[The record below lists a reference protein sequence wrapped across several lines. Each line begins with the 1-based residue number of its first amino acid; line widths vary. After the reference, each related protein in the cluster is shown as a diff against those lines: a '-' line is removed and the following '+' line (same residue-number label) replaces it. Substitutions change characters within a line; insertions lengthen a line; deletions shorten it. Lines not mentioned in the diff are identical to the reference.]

1 MTGPIIFGFST
12 CWCSKINNMLKTRIT
27 PPQSFTPV
35 MHQLQR
41 FSTLTPHIITTIEV
55 AFMDDGEVGIIEV
68 VVVEAVTK
76 IENII
81 EGNKNSLT

>member
-1 MTGPIIFGFST
+1 
-12 CWCSKINNMLKTRIT
+12 
-27 PPQSFTPV
+27 
-35 MHQLQR
+35 
-41 FSTLTPHIITTIEV
+41 
-55 AFMDDGEVGIIEV
+55 MDDGEVGIIEV